1 MPLQPPDCEPDAG
14 NCGTPAA
21 IPYFLTFVLLITI
34 IMLNL
39 FTAVIIESFEK
50 QQEQEQWKLNPQ
62 SLEDFVNL
70 WAEYDDGTGTIEPKD
85 LEAILLR

>member
-1 MPLQPPDCEPDAG
+1 LQPPDCEPALH

-70 WAEYDDGTGTIEPKD
+70 WAEFDDGSGTIEPKD